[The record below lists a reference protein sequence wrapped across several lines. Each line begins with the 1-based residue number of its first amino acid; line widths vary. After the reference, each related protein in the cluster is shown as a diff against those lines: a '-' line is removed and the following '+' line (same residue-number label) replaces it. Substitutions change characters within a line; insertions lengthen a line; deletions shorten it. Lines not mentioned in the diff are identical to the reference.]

1 MPNTYELI
9 ASSTVGA
16 GGASSIDF
24 NSIPNT
30 YTDLLVKLSGRSSTG
45 YNAADFYLQFN
56 GSASGYSGRYLMKDS
71 SDPTP
76 VSSTSQTSKFLLG
89 LIPATQATAN
99 VFGSAEIYIPNYA
112 GSTITNAG
120 TITNDGGSI
129 NNYETITNNNIE
141 NIKPCK
147 NSNYIMTYSPSS
159 PEELDKIEY
168 SRFKPLM
175 YNSGREYYWN
185 RKYLFEE
192 GIRRN
197 NDDMKEINK
206 IQNGKR
212 YVIPHW
218 YHNILN
224 KKNSTGQV

>member
-1 MPNTYELI
+1 MPSNTYTLI
-9 ASSTVGA
+9 ASLTVGA

-24 NSIPNT
+24 TSIPST

-112 GSTITNAG
+112 GSTNKSISVDSATENNG
-120 TITNDGGSI
+120 TIQWIYFAGGLWS
-129 NNYETITNNNIE
+129 NSSAITQVTLIDATGTFAQYSTAYLYGV
-141 NIKPCK
+141 K
-147 NSNYIMTYSPSS
+147 NA
-159 PEELDKIEY
+159 
-168 SRFKPLM
+168 
-175 YNSGREYYWN
+175 
-185 RKYLFEE
+185 
-192 GIRRN
+192 
-197 NDDMKEINK
+197 
-206 IQNGKR
+206 
-212 YVIPHW
+212 
-218 YHNILN
+218 
-224 KKNSTGQV
+224 